1 MALTRTLRAFALGTA
16 FAMAAPTTATR
27 AAPPDT
33 QSRWAAPFPP
43 KETIYW
49 PECGPDIA
57 IMDAGFPRCARAAE

>member
-1 MALTRTLRAFALGTA
+1 MALTRTLRTFALGMA
-16 FAMAAPTTATR
+16 FAMAAPATATR

-33 QSRWAAPFPP
+33 WAAPFPP

-57 IMDAGFPRCARAAE
+57 VMDAGFPRCIRAAE